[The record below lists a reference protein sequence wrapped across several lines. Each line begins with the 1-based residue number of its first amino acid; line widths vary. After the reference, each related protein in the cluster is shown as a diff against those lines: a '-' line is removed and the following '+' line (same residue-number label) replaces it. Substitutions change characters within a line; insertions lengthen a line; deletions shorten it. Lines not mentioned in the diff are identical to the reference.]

1 MKPETVDALAVRVAA
16 HLGRPGDDA
25 TTDQARAHVPIV
37 TAFCHGYTR
46 GNGFDVESDPAAD
59 VAAVIVA
66 ATARLTANPEQVAMY
81 SAADYSERPAVF
93 TGWTIAEQFVL
104 HRYRRRWA

>member
-1 MKPETVDALAVRVAA
+1 MTPETVDTLAGRVAA
-16 HLGRPGDDA
+16 HIGRPGDVD
-25 TTDQARAHVPIV
+25 TIEQARAHVPIV

-93 TGWTIAEQFVL
+93 TGWTIAEQGVL